1 MAKASSDE
9 ARKLARLSSDCSFL
23 LTHMIRQND
32 GRTDKKSRDILRSI
46 LGISEKRPSLNL
58 KACPVGWYSVANA
71 SVYNPETGKFDGNGN
86 VNAVCFT
93 ESTLSGLRAHREVFS
108 VKYGIAFD
116 RDLLFQKGANPCLNI
131 REDLLKISVSINGE
145 QYPRHLYNFV
155 PAELHPYVNI
165 INQGFDATH
174 EREWRFVGD
183 MKFMLSEIRLVFC
196 PEKEFSVFSSIQKK
210 GMPTL
215 FDLEWLDRI

>member
-1 MAKASSDE
+1 MAKASSIE

-32 GRTDKKSRDILRSI
+32 GRTDKESRDILRSI
-46 LGISEKRPSLNL
+46 LGISEKRPSPNL
-58 KACPVGWYSVANA
+58 KASPVGWYSVAKA
-71 SVYNPETGKFDGNGN
+71 SVYNPETGKFDGNGT

-108 VKYGIAFD
+108 VQYGIAFD

-131 REDLLKISVSINGE
+131 REDLLKISVPINGE
-145 QYPRHLYNFV
+145 RYPRHLYNFV
-155 PAELHPYVNI
+155 PLELHPYVNI

-196 PEKEFSVFSSIQKK
+196 PEKEFSIFSSIQKK

-215 FDLEWLDRI
+215 FALEWLDRI

>member
-32 GRTDKKSRDILRSI
+32 GRTDKKSRKILRSI
-46 LGISEKRPSLNL
+46 LGISEKRPSPNL
-58 KACPVGWYSVANA
+58 KASPVGWYSVAKSV

-93 ESTLSGLRAHREVFS
+93 ESTLSGLRAHMEVFS

-116 RDLLFQKGANPCLNI
+116 RDLLFQKGANPCLNV
-131 REDLLKISVSINGE
+131 REDLLKSRINGE
-145 QYPRHLYNFV
+145 RYPRRLFNFIPV
-155 PAELHPYVNI
+155 ELHPYVNI
-165 INQGFDATH
+165 INRGFDATH

-183 MKFMLSEIRLVFC
+183 MKFILSEIRLVFC
-196 PEKEFSVFSSIQKK
+196 PEKEFSIFSSIQKK

>member
-1 MAKASSDE
+1 MAKASASE

-32 GRTDKKSRDILRSI
+32 GRTDKESRDILRSI
-46 LGISEKRPSLNL
+46 LGVSGKGSAPKL
-58 KACPVGWYSVANA
+58 KASPVGWYSAVDAN
-71 SVYNPETGKFDGNGN
+71 VYNPETGKFDGNGN

-108 VKYGIAFD
+108 VQYGIAFD

-131 REDLLKISVSINGE
+131 REDLLKTRVRISRE

-155 PAELHPYVNI
+155 PLELHPYVNI

-183 MKFMLSEIRLVFC
+183 MKFMLSQIRFVFC
-196 PEKEFSVFSSIQKK
+196 PEKDFSIFSSIQKK
-210 GMPTL
+210 GVPTL